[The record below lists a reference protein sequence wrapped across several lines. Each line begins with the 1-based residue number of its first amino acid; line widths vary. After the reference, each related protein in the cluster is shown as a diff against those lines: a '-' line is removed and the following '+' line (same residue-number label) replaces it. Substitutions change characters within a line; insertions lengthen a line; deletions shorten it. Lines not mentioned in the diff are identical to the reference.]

1 MQEQM
6 TQEQIEST
14 VRAARDS
21 VWVINDE
28 LAKLSAGQ
36 QWNDER
42 KGNIQ
47 RNVAHLE
54 LVMANSQ
61 ITDSGL
67 DLSDLTTAI
76 VAGNQELTAR
86 Q

>member
-1 MQEQM
+1 M